1 MLTIRREQM
10 RILTAPFFEQFVRG
24 GISHVEKH
32 FGDQFVSIGEPE
44 VRKAV
49 LHAVERAES
58 YGLASDEHVLLF
70 LTLMFAFGRNFD
82 RDLSW
87 ACEALRAPEGSAGIR
102 VSRLRSLALAHQK
115 DGRGYLASK
124 EPSGA

>member
-10 RILTAPFFEQFVRG
+10 RILTAPFFEQFVRR
-24 GISHVEKH
+24 GISHVQKH
-32 FGDQFVSIGEPE
+32 FGDQFVLIGEPE
-44 VRKAV
+44 VRRAV

-58 YGLASDEHVLLF
+58 YGLTTDEHVLLF
-70 LTLMFAFGRNFD
+70 VTLMFAFGRNFD

-87 ACEALRAPEGSAGIR
+87 ASETLRAPERNAGIR
-102 VSRLRSLALAHQK
+102 MSRLRALALSHQK
-115 DGRGYLASK
+115 DQRGYLALK